1 MRVAFVASEVAPFSK
16 TGGLADVVGAL
27 PGALAALGAEV
38 VTVTPLYRCVR
49 RHRPE
54 PTPHRVRVPLGD
66 GAAEGRAFRSG
77 NVYFL
82 ECDPFFDRDGLYGTP
97 NGDYGDNAARFIF
110 LARGA
115 LELLEQLGAPDVLH
129 AHDWQAGLVPLYLKT
144 LYAADFPRT
153 RSVLTIHNLAYQ
165 GLFPPSEYPKTGL
178 DGRHFTWKEVEFYGQ
193 VNFLKAGLVHADA
206 LTTVSPTYARE
217 IQTPE
222 LGCGL
227 DGVLRERSAALHGI
241 LNGADYSEWDP
252 SRDPHLPARYS
263 AQDLFGKA
271 LCKAALQKRCG
282 LPARPEIPLAGMVTR
297 LSEQKGIDLFLEAA
311 EALAAEDLQIVLL
324 GSGDRS
330 YQEAVLRVSDRHRHR
345 ICAQVAFDNALAHLI
360 EAGSDLYL
368 MPSRYEPCGLNQ
380 IYSLRY
386 GTVPVVRATGGLAD
400 TVIDGVTGFTFGPY
414 TSAAFL
420 QAVRRALRVYEDPPA
435 WRRMMLEGMRQDFS
449 WGASARRT
457 MDLYRSLVG

>member
-1 MRVAFVASEVAPFSK
+1 MRIAFIASEVAPFSK
-16 TGGLADVVGAL
+16 TGGLADVAGAL
-27 PGALAALGAEV
+27 PGALSALGAEV

-49 RHRPE
+49 GHRPE
-54 PTPHRVRVPLGD
+54 PAPHRVRVPLGG
-66 GAAEGRAFRSG
+66 GAVEARVFRSG
-77 NVYFL
+77 GVFFL
-82 ECDPFFDRDGLYGTP
+82 EHDPFFDRDGLYGTP
-97 NGDYGDNAARFIF
+97 NGDYADNAARFVF

-115 LELLEQLGAPDVLH
+115 LELLKLLGAPDVVH

-144 LYAADFPRT
+144 LYAGDFPRT

-165 GLFPPSEYPKTGL
+165 GLFPPSEFPKTGL
-178 DGRHFTWKEVEFYGQ
+178 DWRHYTWKEAEFYGQ

-222 LGCGL
+222 RGCGL
-227 DGVLRERSAALHGI
+227 DGVLRERSGVLHGI

-263 AQDLFGKA
+263 VEDLSGKA
-271 LCKAALQKRCG
+271 RCKAALQKRFG
-282 LPARPEIPLAGMVTR
+282 LPARPETPVAGMVTR
-297 LSEQKGIDLFLEAA
+297 LSEQKGIDLLLEAA
-311 EALAAEDLQIVLL
+311 EALAAEDLQIALL

-330 YQEAVLRVSDRHRHR
+330 YQDAVLRMGDRFRHR
-345 ICAQVAFDNALAHLI
+345 ISVQVAFDNALAHLV

-400 TVIDGVTGFTFGPY
+400 TVIDGVTGFSFGPY

-420 QAVRRALRVYEDPPA
+420 QAVRRALRAYENPA
-435 WRRMMLEGMRQDFS
+435 VWRRLMIEGMKQDFS
-449 WGASARRT
+449 WTASARRYLE
-457 MDLYRSLVG
+457 LYRSLAG